1 MCEILDY
8 NVVKQEPKDVE
19 YKCMEFIHETVSVK
33 TEPVELNEEPVLE
46 NEKDSKLEKTVSV
59 IDDEDEN
66 NEERNGDESLSSSY
80 TESCA
85 DVDDISITGVE
96 LPTLTLPLYP
106 NNIPRCGNR
115 LTTVTAKKCKKPDP
129 DGHILCKIC
138 GDKASGFHYGV
149 FSCEGCKGFFRR
161 SVRQNLVYKPCSTP
175 KRCLIMRISRN
186 RCQYCRMHR
195 CIDTGMSHEA
205 VRLGRCP
212 KKDKPSRFNFFK
224 LPEGAIGTD
233 VEKQIRTEQMILCI
247 HEAFRAARKE
257 FDIFTNKYNVASITP
272 VQIDSDA
279 KRLCSRFLPAMVL
292 FTTYFAKDIPEFTR
306 LQENNQKLLIRESFM
321 ETCAVLSSHSSDVDS
336 YDLIADKFRYYVH
349 HETCQ
354 EMGPF
359 GVFFH
364 KMFSTIQKLRS
375 LEMTDVELSLLAAI
389 ILFCPDRP
397 GVGESF
403 HLEKMEE
410 DLTLALKCQF
420 LLNHGQCDKLFPK
433 TVEILVDLRSISTM
447 HSEKILNSTIEVDS
461 DD

>member
-1 MCEILDY
+1 MCDVASPVIIKAEPLDSHKEIIRH
-8 NVVKQEPKDVE
+8 VQVKK
-19 YKCMEFIHETVSVK
+19 
-33 TEPVELNEEPVLE
+33 EPVEIRDDASNDQSNVS
-46 NEKDSKLEKTVSV
+46 EKSDNTVS
-59 IDDEDEN
+59 ITDDED
-66 NEERNGDESLSSSY
+66 DDDVSSMSPSDY
-80 TESCA
+80 DC
-85 DVDDISITGVE
+85 SITGVV
-96 LPTLTLPLYP
+96 LPSIALPVYP

-115 LTTVTAKKCKKPDP
+115 LSSISSKKAKKQNP

-186 RCQYCRMHR
+186 RCQYCRMQR
-195 CIDTGMSHEA
+195 CLDTGMSHEA

-224 LPEGAIGTD
+224 LPEGSVGTD

-247 HEAFRAARKE
+247 HEAFRGAQKE
-257 FDIFTNKYNVASITP
+257 FNLFTDKYSISAITP
-272 VQIDSDA
+272 VQSDA
-279 KRLCSRFLPAMVL
+279 DAKKLCSRFLPAMVL

-306 LQENNQKLLIRESFM
+306 LQETNQKLLIRESFM

-336 YDLIADKFRYYVH
+336 YDLVADKFRYYVH
-349 HETCQ
+349 HETCHS
-354 EMGPF
+354 MGPF
-359 GVFFH
+359 GDFFH
-364 KMFSTIQKLRS
+364 KMFTTIQKLRS
-375 LEMTDVELSLLAAI
+375 LEMTDVELSILAAI
-389 ILFCPDRP
+389 ILFCPDRQ

-433 TVEILVDLRSISTM
+433 TVEILVDLRSISAV
-447 HSEKILNSTIEVDS
+447 HSEKILNSTVEVEN